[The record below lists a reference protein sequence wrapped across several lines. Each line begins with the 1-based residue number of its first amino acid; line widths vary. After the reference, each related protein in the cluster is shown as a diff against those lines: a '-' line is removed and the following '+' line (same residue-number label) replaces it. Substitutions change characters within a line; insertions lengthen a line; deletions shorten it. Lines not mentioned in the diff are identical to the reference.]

1 MNIKDF
7 WEKGVNHEEY
17 IENMDVFKKEM
28 QQRVNDVR
36 ITSAE
41 FERFRNIQT
50 ARKLL
55 VFTEARCKDSLMN
68 LPIMIKISEASSF
81 LELRILERTKNL
93 ELWEFFSTKG
103 LKNIP
108 ICWIMDEDFQYKG
121 YWIERP
127 QKAHRKIDDWK
138 KRNPT
143 YQLIQEDITLTEEE
157 RTQKLSPLS
166 EKLLDEIWNWYDT
179 DLQSET
185 VKEIYQILV
194 DQ

>member
-7 WEKGVNHEEY
+7 WEKGVNYEEY

-41 FERFRNIQT
+41 FERFRNIQK

-55 VFTEARCKDSLMN
+55 VCTEAKCKDSLMN
-68 LPIMIKISEASSF
+68 LPIIIKIAEASSF

-93 ELWEFFSTKG
+93 QLWEFFSTKG
-103 LKNIP
+103 LNNIP
-108 ICWIMDEDFQYKG
+108 ICWIMDEDFQYIG
-121 YWIERP
+121 HWIERP
-127 QKAHRKIDDWK
+127 KKAYRKIDDWK
-138 KRNPT
+138 KRNPS

-166 EKLLDEIWNWYDT
+166 EKLIDEMWNWYDT

-185 VKEIYQILV
+185 VKEIYQNLV
-194 DQ
+194 

>member
-7 WEKGVNHEEY
+7 WEKGVNFKEY
-17 IENMDVFKKEM
+17 LKNMDVFAKEM
-28 QQRVNDVR
+28 QQRINDVR

-41 FERFRNIQT
+41 FERFRNIQL
-50 ARKLL
+50 ARKFL

-68 LPIMIKISEASSF
+68 LPIIIKISEASSF

-93 ELWEFFSTKG
+93 ELWEYFYTKG

-108 ICWIMDEDFQYKG
+108 ICWIMDEDFHYKG
-121 YWIERP
+121 HWIERP
-127 QKAHRKIDDWK
+127 MKAYRKIDDWK
-138 KRNPT
+138 KRNPS
-143 YQLIQEDITLTEEE
+143 YQLIQEDITLTEDEK
-157 RTQKLSPLS
+157 TTKLSPLS
-166 EKLLDEIWNWYDT
+166 EKLLDEMWNWYDT